1 MSIDDQ
7 FSGQQHP
14 WPPRR
19 VVRQEPP
26 PPRPSPLGM
35 ALALFVLFGL
45 VAGGTYLWHYW
56 HSNPDNPEHY
66 GQLRTPAPSNGLY
79 LDEKRNI
86 DLYNNSKNS
95 VVHITSLGE
104 ARVVFDVQQVPE
116 GTGSGFI
123 WDEGGHIVT
132 NYHVVREARS
142 GLKVTIFDQTA
153 PTTFDATIVGA
164 YPDKDVA
171 VLRINAPK
179 SRLHPIK
186 VGTSEDLQVGQYVY
200 AIGNPFGLDQTL
212 TTGIISALG
221 REIDSVT
228 HRPIKNVIQTDAAIN
243 PGNSGGPLLDSSG
256 RLIGVNTAI
265 YSPSGSSAGIGFA
278 IPVDEVNRVVTQ
290 LIRSGKVTRPGLGVV
305 LFPDQQVQQANLK
318 GVLLRSVR
326 AGSPAEKAGLLGT
339 RTEAGEVKLGDL
351 IVAIDGKAIAKSRD
365 LAGALDGHKIGDQ
378 VVVTVERGID
388 GEGQKLDVT
397 VTLGAVE

>member
-1 MSIDDQ
+1 
-7 FSGQQHP
+7 
-14 WPPRR
+14 
-19 VVRQEPP
+19 
-26 PPRPSPLGM
+26 M

-56 HSNPDNPEHY
+56 HSNPDNPELY

-326 AGSPAEKAGLLGT
+326 AG
-339 RTEAGEVKLGDL
+339 TEAGEVKLGDL